1 MEKKRV
7 SGVSPKPTQGRA
19 TSQDHKVFVRSSP
32 PLPVQ
37 VTNKQLQDH
46 FRGYRTKRAEIY
58 LKGIHGVVV
67 FKSQSEAQRSVSQM
81 NGTLLLSRFKLKLE
95 LEKPKTA
102 TVQMLNVERLH
113 PSVTEEELR
122 KLITVSVESVSIN
135 SEAKTATIY
144 LSSQEDSKIIE
155 AMNCLEGKVFHG
167 VKSRVCLYQEPLRVP
182 PQSKSKQPLKQED
195 PTAAH
200 AISTKIPPSKPPLKQ
215 EDPTAA
221 HAISTKISPSKPPL
235 KQEDPTAAHAVSTKI
250 TPSKPPLKQEDPTA
264 AHAVST
270 KITPSK
276 PPLKQEDP
284 TAARAV
290 STKITPSKPLHA
302 AKDKASF
309 VVVKNLTSNVSKN
322 DLMTFLST
330 KTYPTTC
337 DIDPHTRYAYVQFSS
352 SENAAVAVT
361 NFNRTSLKRCVLSVS
376 LAEPPVHIR

>member
-7 SGVSPKPTQGRA
+7 SGVSPKPAQGRA

-32 PLPVQ
+32 PLPAQ

-122 KLITVSVESVSIN
+122 KLITVSVESVSLN

-195 PTAAH
+195 PTTAH
-200 AISTKIPPSKPPLKQ
+200 AVSTKI
-215 EDPTAA
+215 T
-221 HAISTKISPSKPPL
+221 PSKPPL

-276 PPLKQEDP
+276 P
-284 TAARAV
+284 
-290 STKITPSKPLHA
+290 LHA

-309 VVVKNLTSNVSKN
+309 IVVKNLTPNVSKN

-376 LAEPPVHIR
+376 LAEPPTHIR